1 MNAGSRDGAVA
12 EYRCGYIT
20 LIGRPNVGKS
30 TLLNRLLGQK
40 ISITSR
46 RPQTT
51 RWQLL
56 GVATGPRHQALYID
70 TPGIQTRY
78 GSALNRH
85 MLREAVETLERVDLV
100 LFVIEALKWTPG
112 DRHVAALLGKA
123 DVPILMVINKID
135 KLGDKKEL
143 LPFMQRLSADA
154 DDYEMI
160 PVSAR
165 TGENLD
171 RLKNRVIE
179 RLPVNPPVY
188 PDDAITDRNQRFL
201 AAEFI
206 REKLT
211 RKLGGE
217 LPYQLTVTIDEFVE
231 EENIIRINAIIW
243 ITARSQ
249 KAIVIGKDGAV
260 LKAVG
265 EQARAEMEELFGK
278 KVYLNTWVKV
288 KRKWTEDES
297 ALRQLGYT
305 GGSTGERG

>member
-1 MNAGSRDGAVA
+1 MNARSQDGAVA
-12 EYRCGYIT
+12 GYRCGYIT

-56 GVATGPRHQALYID
+56 GVATGPRHQALFID

-78 GSALNRH
+78 ASALNRH
-85 MLREAVETLERVDLV
+85 MLRETVETLERVDLV
-100 LFVIEALKWTPG
+100 LFIIEALKWTPA
-112 DRHVAALLGKA
+112 DRHVAALLG
-123 DVPILMVINKID
+123 DTNVPILMVINKID

-143 LPFMQRLSADA
+143 LPFLERLSADA
-154 DDYEMI
+154 GEHEMI

-171 RLKNRVIE
+171 RLQARVLDH
-179 RLPVNPPVY
+179 LPLNPPFY
-188 PDDAITDRNQRFL
+188 PDDTITDRNQRFL

-231 EENIIRINAIIW
+231 EKDIIRIHAVIW

-265 EQARAEMEELFGK
+265 EQARTEMEKLFGK
-278 KVYLNTWVKV
+278 KVYLKTWVKV

-305 GGSTGERG
+305 GKHSE

>member
-1 MNAGSRDGAVA
+1 MNAGSQAGAA
-12 EYRCGYIT
+12 ADYRCGYVT

-51 RWQLL
+51 RWHLL

-78 GSALNRH
+78 ADALNRH
-85 MLREAVETLERVDLV
+85 MHREAVETLERVDLV
-100 LFVIEALKWTPG
+100 LFVIEALKWTPA
-112 DRHVAALLGKA
+112 DRHVAALLHKTG
-123 DVPILMVINKID
+123 VPVLLVINKID
-135 KLGDKKEL
+135 KLGDKREL
-143 LPFMQRLSADA
+143 LPFMQRLSAEA
-154 DDYEMI
+154 GEHEMI

-165 TGENLD
+165 TGENIEQVQARVLD
-171 RLKNRVIE
+171 F
-179 RLPVNPPVY
+179 LPINPPFY

-217 LPYQLTVTIDEFVE
+217 LPYQLTVTIDEFAE
-231 EENIIRINAIIW
+231 EEDIIRIYAVIW
-243 ITARSQ
+243 VMSKSQ

-265 EQARAEMEELFGK
+265 EQARPEMENLFGK
-278 KVYLNTWVKV
+278 KVYLKTWVKV

-305 GGSTGERG
+305 GGSTR